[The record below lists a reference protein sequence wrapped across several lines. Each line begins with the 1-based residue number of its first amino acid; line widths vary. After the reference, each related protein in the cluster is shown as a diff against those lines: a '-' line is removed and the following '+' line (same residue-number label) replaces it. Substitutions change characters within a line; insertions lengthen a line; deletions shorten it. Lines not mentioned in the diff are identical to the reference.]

1 LQGTISAISIGNSGS
16 GYRSGIQTSVRVG
29 VVTLSTGTPNIQ
41 YIGTAAV
48 SNGNIVSIA
57 ITNPG
62 TGYTSTNPPEVI
74 IDAPLSYSDIPL
86 VYSTSSVS
94 GNGVN
99 ATVSIVVGQGSSVID
114 FEIANL
120 GYGYG
125 QEQILTVAI
134 GGTTGIPT
142 TGSASFREFELSIQ
156 ETYADE
162 FSGWSIGELEVL
174 DNYNALFDGS
184 RTEFPISESGVVKS
198 IRSAPGSPVDV
209 QDVLLI
215 FINDILQIPG
225 GGYIFNGGS
234 IITFTEAPK
243 AGDTSKI
250 IFYKG
255 SGDIDVIERNI
266 LETVKE
272 GDDLTI
278 GYDSSTGQP
287 ATFQEDERTVTSVTS
302 TNTVDT
308 LPYFGPGNTN
318 DPNLLRPVV
327 WCRQTEDKIIN
338 EQIIGKDRILYEPL
352 IYPTAYLIQS
362 VGIGSTVIYV
372 DNIRPFFNPI
382 NENNAGGSDPLSFQR
397 NITLISQDGRV
408 GATATCIVSSGG
420 TVTSIIISDGGVG
433 YTTTPIMSISQPI
446 GFGTT
451 AAQNTA
457 LAAATISGGVVTGIA
472 VTYSGS
478 GYIST
483 SVPQVLIESPTFVY
497 EDNSVIS
504 YEGDFGIISGISTTS
519 VGVASTGLVFD
530 MLISPNSFLRNS
542 SITGV
547 TTISGIQTGY
557 YFTIYNS
564 NVGRGVTS
572 LNSLGST
579 VGIGSTFLD
588 NVYQVAAVSIAQTST
603 IGFGFTYVAKVT
615 VSVSSYNGLSGI
627 GYSNFYG
634 EFSWGKINLSSR
646 SKENLY
652 GAYTNNGFTGIST
665 GSIASRKIPL
675 KYLNYIS

>member
-1 LQGTISAISIGNSGS
+1 
-16 GYRSGIQTSVRVG
+16 
-29 VVTLSTGTPNIQ
+29 
-41 YIGTAAV
+41 
-48 SNGNIVSIA
+48 
-57 ITNPG
+57 
-62 TGYTSTNPPEVI
+62 
-74 IDAPLSYSDIPL
+74 
-86 VYSTSSVS
+86 
-94 GNGVN
+94 
-99 ATVSIVVGQGSSVID
+99 VGQGSSVID
-114 FEIANL
+114 FEITNL

-142 TGSASFREFELSIQ
+142 TGSASFKEFQLSIQ
-156 ETYADE
+156 ETYTDE
-162 FSGWSIGELEVL
+162 FSGWSIGELQVL
-174 DNYNALFDGS
+174 DNYDALFDGS
-184 RTEFPISESGVVKS
+184 RTEFPITVSGSLIS

-215 FINDILQIPG
+215 FINDTLQIPG
-225 GGYIFNGGS
+225 GGYTFNGGS
-234 IITFTEAPK
+234 VITFTEAPK
-243 AGDTSKI
+243 SGDTSKI
-250 IFYKG
+250 LFYRG
-255 SGDIDVIERNI
+255 SGSIDVIERNI

-278 GYDSSTGQP
+278 GYDSSIGQP
-287 ATFQEDERTVTSVTS
+287 ATFQEDERTVTNITS

-318 DPNLLRPVV
+318 DSDLLRPVV

-382 NENNAGGSDPLSFQR
+382 NENNVSLNFQK
-397 NITLISQDGRV
+397 NITLISQEGRV

-420 TVTSIIISDGGVG
+420 TVTSIVINDGGVG
-433 YTTTPIMSISQPI
+433 YTTTPTVSISQPI

-457 LAAATISGGVVTGIA
+457 LATATISGGVVTGIA

-483 SVPQVLIESPTFVY
+483 SVPQVLIEPPTFVY
-497 EDNSVIS
+497 EDNAVIS
-504 YEGDFGIISGISTTS
+504 YQGDFGIISGISTTS

-603 IGFGFTYVAKVT
+603 IGFGVTYVAKVT

-652 GAYTNNGFTGIST
+652 SAYTNNGFTGIST

-675 KYLNYIS
+675 KYLKYIS